1 VFQRDELCAG
11 APLVAA
17 LPVIFEQV
25 QAHYHATP
33 DITGAELYAYAQ
45 RAAGDAGWVF
55 GGAIA
60 GHLVSE
66 FAHAHIPGDKDLTRI
81 HPRNTKRM
89 RDLDELGRERHW
101 ILEIH
106 LVERANAYG
115 GFYERLL

>member
-1 VFQRDELCAG
+1 
-11 APLVAA
+11 
-17 LPVIFEQV
+17 LPCSGSASRSTGISASCGP
-25 QAHYHATP
+25 AHYRATP

-45 RAAGDAGWVF
+45 RAAEDAGWTF

-60 GHLVSE
+60 GHLVGE
-66 FAHAHIPGDKDLTRI
+66 FAHAHIPGDKDLMRI
-81 HPRNTKRM
+81 HPQNARPM

-106 LVERANAYG
+106 LVERTNAYG